1 MKIRIVGIDI
11 SLRNLGASLCEY
23 DCETNKLTVLGTNT
37 MSPSDISGKQ
47 VRQNS
52 KDIRYALQHATA
64 LRKVAAKADL
74 ICVEVPTGSQTARA
88 SASYGICIGVIGSLK
103 EYSDIPMI
111 EVTPDAVKKIATG
124 RSSAT
129 KQEIID
135 WVLKMNPETNFSKH
149 LGKISVTK
157 AEHQADS
164 IAAIYAAMDSET
176 FKTMVILKRKQY
188 ETNPSSK

>member
-23 DCETNKLTVLGTNT
+23 DIETNKLTVLGTNT
-37 MSPSDISGKQ
+37 MSPKQEKSKQ

-52 KDIRYALQHATA
+52 KDIRFAFQHAQA

-74 ICVEVPTGSQTARA
+74 ICIEVPTGSQTARA
-88 SASYGICIGVIGSLK
+88 AASYGVCIGVIGSLK
-103 EYSDIPMI
+103 EYSDVPII
-111 EVTPDAVKKIATG
+111 EVTPDAVKKLVTG
-124 RSSAT
+124 TSAAT
-129 KQEIID
+129 KQQVID
-135 WVLKMNPETNFSKH
+135 WVLKKNPETKFSMYQ
-149 LGKISVTK
+149 GEINVTK

-176 FKTMVILKRKQY
+176 FKTMVILKRKQ
-188 ETNPSSK
+188 T